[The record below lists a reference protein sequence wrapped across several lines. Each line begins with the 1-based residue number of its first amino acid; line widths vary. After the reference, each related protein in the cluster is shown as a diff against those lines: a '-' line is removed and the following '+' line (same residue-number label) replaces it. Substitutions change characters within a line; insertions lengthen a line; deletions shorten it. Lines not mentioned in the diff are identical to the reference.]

1 MTSIFPSLNQGKQ
14 FDQNK
19 NKNKNKHK
27 NTKNKNIKNNNLMEG
42 FTDSSDYI
50 PESGTMQRIPVFM
63 NQYKRMQSNQNDS
76 STGFQQ
82 LNNLQDQLN
91 ELNSQ
96 YGNVEQSVENEGVAY
111 MDLTSSSNPYLSKNI
126 MVDNS
131 AGQLP
136 VVSSG
141 VGGYI
146 TGKGLFKNYTDQ
158 TTFDAT
164 AGKNGCPAGKTIGVK
179 SDKFS
184 SLLRNGTDMKS
195 GQSCGNEG
203 ANVYVSSMLSN
214 PSISYKGC
222 SYNTNPTDNTTTPA
236 MSSAPELYTFD
247 ECQQYAIDNG
257 KHYFAIRGDP
267 TATGKSTCLVGDY
280 LNTVQQYGDASR
292 IVTPIKLWSTEGLTD
307 VNGQAKATGHTS
319 FRVNN
324 KAQLVFSN
332 ASNEEQVFAMST
344 NPTGCDQEFAI
355 SEGSDCDR
363 SDLRHYTSANLET
376 CKQRTYS
383 IPGAAGFVMNDNAN
397 ECWVKSKIKNVRD
410 RDGRTIYTIVRE
422 ESQSK
427 CKFFMVLQTDGNL
440 CIYKGIDP
448 SQNLGGIW
456 CTMTNGQQKDANPDW
471 MSGLGKYSKSYLM
484 SSIQNLAINEF
495 IGSDDGKLKLI
506 LEPSGNLVLYTS
518 TSANGCAMNRGTAG
532 ITFYGNTD
540 NSNSIYQIN
549 EVGVSANLGNVAYI
563 DNNAIAHQY
572 PTNMLGYSDN
582 YTIYNN
588 FDSPNDDTNIASS
601 SSGSIDDCK
610 AACNSNIDCAGF
622 VWANDDIGN
631 QCRLKNSTMFP
642 KSPRVPNNNRTM
654 YVRKPTIVNNGD
666 MCNKSIVDVD
676 TLRYANYIKGPNM
689 TTDAPFCKD
698 TVISD
703 VTKSKLEEIQ
713 SKLLTKGHEI
723 GAKIKELYQSD
734 KTIFDKMDVND
745 ADLKKKILMYKRTVM
760 GNNNNDNNKNGKK
773 LNPEQLQ
780 LPVKEGMQ
788 GLDMNDVNGMLADT
802 DLRIL
807 QENYSYVLWSV
818 LAVGLL
824 TITVNVMKANKR

>member
-19 NKNKNKHK
+19 NKN
-27 NTKNKNIKNNNLMEG
+27 TKNKNKNNNLMEG

-50 PESGTMQRIPVFM
+50 PESGTTQRIPVFM
-63 NQYKRMQSNQNDS
+63 NQYKRIQSNQSVSSND
-76 STGFQQ
+76 FQQ

-91 ELNSQ
+91 DLNSQ
-96 YGNVEQSVENEGVAY
+96 YNDVHQSVENEGLAY

-126 MVDNS
+126 TVDNS

-141 VGGYI
+141 VGGYV
-146 TGKGLFKNYTDQ
+146 TGKGIFKNYIDQ
-158 TTFDAT
+158 TMFNAT

-203 ANVYVSSMLSN
+203 TNVYVSSMLSN
-214 PSISYKGC
+214 PSTSYKGC
-222 SYNTNPTDNTTTPA
+222 SYNTNPTDNTTTSA
-236 MSSAPELYTFD
+236 MTSAPELYTFN

-257 KHYFAIRGDP
+257 KQYFAIRGDP
-267 TATGKSTCLVGDY
+267 ETTGKSTCLVGDD
-280 LNTVQQYGDASR
+280 LTTAQQYGDASR
-292 IVTPIKLWSTEGLTD
+292 LVTKTKLWSTEGLTD
-307 VNGQAKATGHTS
+307 VNGQAKSTGQTS
-319 FRVNN
+319 VRLNN
-324 KAQLVFSN
+324 KGQLVFSN
-332 ASNEEQVFAMST
+332 AANEEQTFTLGTGSSGCEVEFSQSIGMDAPGNDLGLHTWDVDNTELCKSSLKYY
-344 NPTGCDQEFAI
+344 PTGV
-355 SEGSDCDR
+355 GV
-363 SDLRHYTSANLET
+363 TMT
-376 CKQRTYS
+376 
-383 IPGAAGFVMNDNAN
+383 NDGKN
-397 ECWVKSKIKNVRD
+397 CWTKSKITGLTPNPNL
-410 RDGRTIYTIVRE
+410 TTYELVRE
-422 ESQSK
+422 ESKSK

-440 CIYKGIDP
+440 CIYKGSDP
-448 SQNLGGIW
+448 SHNEGGGALW
-456 CTMTNGQQKDANPDW
+456 CSMTNGKQLEFNWDFVATV
-471 MSGLGKYSKSYLM
+471 GGKYGKAFLTTG
-484 SSIQNLAINEF
+484 QTLALNEF
-495 IGSDDGKLKLI
+495 IGSDDGKLQLI
-506 LEPSGNLVLYTS
+506 MDTTGNLVLNTS
-518 TSANGCAMNRGTAG
+518 TIANGCLKKND
-532 ITFYGNTD
+532 TFYGNTN
-540 NSNSIYQIN
+540 NSNAIYQIN
-549 EVGVSANLGNVAYI
+549 EISVPANLGNVAYI
-563 DNNAIAHQY
+563 DNNAIAHPY
-572 PTNMLGYSDN
+572 STNMLGYSDN
-582 YTIYNN
+582 YTIYSN

-622 VWANDDIGN
+622 VWANDDLGN

-654 YVRKPTIVNNGD
+654 YVRKPTIINNGD

-676 TLRYANYIKGPNM
+676 TLRYENYIKGPNM

-703 VTKSKLEEIQ
+703 ITKSKLEEIQ
-713 SKLLTKGHEI
+713 NKLLTKGQEI

-745 ADLKKKILMYKRTVM
+745 VDLKKKILMYKRTVM
-760 GNNNNDNNKNGKK
+760 GNNNNNTNKNGKK
-773 LNPEQLQ
+773 LNPEQLP
-780 LPVKEGMQ
+780 LKEGMQ

-802 DLRIL
+802 DIRIL

-824 TITVNVMKANKR
+824 TITVNVMKANKQ